1 MLNTELHLLEGARI
15 IRAFRGKHIG
25 DSKIRAGCIHSYDV
39 VMSIFALMLLALAMS
54 TDAFA
59 ASISKGAYLRH
70 PRLLSAIKM
79 GLIFGI
85 IEGTTPLIGWL
96 IGNAGAHYIEEFDH
110 WVAFIL
116 LLLLGTHMIVESV
129 KEDDDTQ
136 SEAAQKSSI
145 AKVILTAIGTSL
157 DALTVGVSLAFVAV
171 NIYLAALMIGL
182 ATALMVTMGSLLGH
196 RLATVI
202 GKRAETLGGVVLV
215 VIGSW
220 ILYSHLSTVA

>member
-1 MLNTELHLLEGARI
+1 M
-15 IRAFRGKHIG
+15 HIY
-25 DSKIRAGCIHSYDV
+25 SYDV

-182 ATALMVTMGSLLGH
+182 AQH
-196 RLATVI
+196 
-202 GKRAETLGGVVLV
+202 
-215 VIGSW
+215 
-220 ILYSHLSTVA
+220 